1 MTPPLNELFAFA
13 CVARHRSFRA
23 AAQELGLSASALSH
37 SLRQLEARL
46 QVRLLHRTTRSVTA
60 TEAGEALLAQ
70 LTPALAQIDGA
81 LESVNDYRAQPQGQ
95 LRLNV
100 PRTAAYLLLMP
111 LLPAFLQRYPQIGLE
126 LVCDDR
132 LVDIVGA
139 GFDAGMRFG
148 ETLAAD
154 MVAVRVG
161 LPMRFAVIASPGYL
175 ARHGTPLHPGEL
187 ARHNCIRHRFGNG
200 ALYAWE
206 LEKDGE
212 ALQIQPAGQLTL
224 SEQPLMVEAA
234 AAGLGIA
241 LVFEGYAEQALAAG
255 RVQRVLADWCP
266 PMPGLY
272 LYYPSGRHLP
282 LAMRLWI
289 DHLKANLAALEQP
302 AG

>member
-1 MTPPLNELFAFA
+1 MTPPLTELYAFA

-23 AAQELGLSASALSH
+23 AAQELGVTPSALSH

-60 TEAGEALLAQ
+60 TEAGEALLAR
-70 LTPALAQIDGA
+70 LTPALNQIGGA

-111 LLPAFLQRYPQIGLE
+111 LLPAFLRRYPQISLD
-126 LVCDDR
+126 LVCDDK

-139 GFDAGMRFG
+139 GYDAGMRFG

-161 LPMRFAVIASPGYL
+161 PPMRFAVIASPDYL
-175 ARHGTPLHPGEL
+175 AQHGTPQHPAEL
-187 ARHNCIRHRFGNG
+187 ARHNCIRHRFGDG

-212 ALQIQPAGQLTL
+212 ALQVQPDGQLTL
-224 SEQPLMVEAA
+224 GEQPLMVTAA
-234 AAGLGIA
+234 ADGLGIA
-241 LVFEGYAEQALAAG
+241 LVFEGYAAQALAAG
-255 RVQRVLADWCP
+255 RVTRILADWCP
-266 PMPGLY
+266 AMPGLH

-289 DHLKANLAALEQP
+289 DHLKAALAAAE
-302 AG
+302 